1 MILQAVEELL
11 AEGVPHGKIC
21 IGFTPDEE
29 IGMGA
34 SGFDVKGFG
43 ADFAYTVDGGDITDY
58 EYETFNAA
66 KATVTIHGFSIH
78 PGTAKDKMKNA
89 ILMAGEYN
97 ALLPA
102 LEIPGAYRGVR
113 GLFPPPGNARDCGES
128 RHDLYRP

>member
-43 ADFAYTVDGGDITDY
+43 ADFAYTVDAGISRTMS
-58 EYETFNAA
+58 TRHSTRPRPRLPFTASA
-66 KATVTIHGFSIH
+66 SI
-78 PGTAKDKMKNA
+78 
-89 ILMAGEYN
+89 
-97 ALLPA
+97 PA
-102 LEIPGAYRGVR
+102 LRKIK
-113 GLFPPPGNARDCGES
+113 
-128 RHDLYRP
+128 